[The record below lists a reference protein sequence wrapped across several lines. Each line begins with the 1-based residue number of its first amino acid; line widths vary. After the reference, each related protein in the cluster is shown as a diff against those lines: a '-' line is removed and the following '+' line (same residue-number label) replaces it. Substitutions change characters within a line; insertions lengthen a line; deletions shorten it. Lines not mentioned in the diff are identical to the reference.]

1 MADEKRNV
9 VSAEYNGFYVESRYI
24 GNKCWDRG
32 ANSKWSSNFNY
43 HKVTVKNIE
52 TGKWTWF
59 EFWQSLNEKRIS
71 NKEQLLEAFW
81 CFLLDAQ
88 AGDNDYA
95 GFCDEY
101 GYNRYDQH
109 SKQTYKKV
117 RAARDKAVRVLGGM
131 GEASDMLNRIQEEY
145 NL

>member
-1 MADEKRNV
+1 MSDKDRNV

-24 GNKCWDRG
+24 GHKCWDRG
-32 ANSKWSSNFNY
+32 ANSKRSSNSNY

-59 EFWQSLNEKRIS
+59 EFWQSLNEKRIR

-101 GYNRYDQH
+101 AYNMYDQH
-109 SKQTYKKV
+109 SKQIYKKV

-131 GEASDMLNRIQEEY
+131 DEATDMLNRIQEEY